1 MPKSPEPDIKSV
13 SKNRKAHMRFSI
25 LEAYEAGIVLHGYEV
40 KSLREG
46 KVSLDE
52 GLVRIDKGEA
62 FLMNVHI
69 PPYKHLSNI
78 EYNPTRTRKLLLHRR
93 QIDKISAETQTK
105 GLALVPLELYFKNG
119 RAKVTVGLAKGKRNE
134 DRREEIK
141 KRDVEREMRRAR
153 L

>member
-1 MPKSPEPDIKSV
+1 
-13 SKNRKAHMRFSI
+13 MRFAV
-25 LEAYEAGIVLHGYEV
+25 LEAFESGIVLAGYEV

-46 KVSLDE
+46 KVSLEE

-69 PPYKHLSNI
+69 PPYRHLSQI
-78 EYNPTRTRKLLLHRR
+78 EYNPTRTRKLLLHRA
-93 QIDKISAETQTK
+93 QIDKIANEAQTK

-119 RAKVTVGLAKGKRNE
+119 MAKVTVGLAKGKKDE

-141 KRDVEREMRRAR
+141 KRDVERDIRRA

>member
-1 MPKSPEPDIKSV
+1 MPKPADPSIKSI
-13 SKNRKAHMRFSI
+13 SKNRKAHMRFAV
-25 LEAYEAGIVLHGYEV
+25 LEAFEAGIVLAGCEV

-46 KVSLDE
+46 KVSLEE

-62 FLMNVHI
+62 YLMNVHI
-69 PPYKHLSNI
+69 PPYKHLSNV
-78 EYNPTRTRKLLLHRR
+78 EYNPTRTRKLLLHRQ
-93 QIDKISAETQTK
+93 QIDKISAEAQAK

-119 RAKVTVGLAKGKRNE
+119 RAKVTVGLAKGKRQE

>member
-1 MPKSPEPDIKSV
+1 MPKSTEPDIKSV

-46 KVSLDE
+46 KVSLEE

-62 FLMNVHI
+62 YLMNVHI
-69 PPYKHLSNI
+69 PPYRHLSHV
-78 EYNPTRTRKLLLHRR
+78 EYEPTRTRKLLLHRG
-93 QIDKISAETQTK
+93 QIDKIDEEIRTK
-105 GLALVPLELYFKNG
+105 GLALVPLELYFKDG
-119 RAKVTVGLAKGKRNE
+119 RAKVTVGLAKGKKDQ

-141 KRDVEREMRRAR
+141 KRDVERDIRRA